1 MSVLSDSEL
10 EKLMKILWR
19 WNPRLIAVLQQS
31 SITVDQREDLRGA
44 LAEELVSRGL
54 NRDSEPNMYGLEIES
69 LIDKV
74 GHIPETTSHSH
85 D

>member
-10 EKLMKILWR
+10 EKLKKILWR
-19 WNPRLIAVLQQS
+19 WNPRLIAVLRQS

-54 NRDSEPNMYGLEIES
+54 NLHDSEPNVYGLEIES

-74 GHIPETTSHSH
+74 GHIPETTSQS
-85 D
+85 